1 MTPFKSIASTRD
13 LPPAPSGWHPHGVT
27 ATGDG
32 RVALLRAREPVPRGQ
47 PDAATLERLHRTNM
61 RVSAFDG
68 DEETEVVELPFLR
81 FGRIVDR
88 FEDGRWVVDGW
99 NGLTEPADAT
109 RIHAPDGRLLSA
121 FEIGGRHAAC
131 AGEHLWVGYGDE
143 EIFGNDPDASAGLA
157 AFDATGRC
165 VHKFRHPGISID
177 ECYALGSH
185 GREVW
190 ACTYSDFPILRL
202 VGGLDPQVTVWE
214 NDVTGATAIATSG
227 SHVVLAGGYWGD
239 ETRVVLLRLEPGR
252 AIAVDETRLPR
263 EAFAPS
269 HTNMIGRAGALHVF
283 SAERW
288 MRVDVAEWAARVDG
302 RRGRR

>member
-99 NGLTEPADAT
+99 DGLTGPADAT

-165 VHKFRHPGISID
+165 VHKFGIRASPSTN
-177 ECYALGSH
+177 AT
-185 GREVW
+185 RW
-190 ACTYSDFPILRL
+190 AR
-202 VGGLDPQVTVWE
+202 
-214 NDVTGATAIATSG
+214 TGARCGHAPTPTFPSYG
-227 SHVVLAGGYWGD
+227 SWAVW
-239 ETRVVLLRLEPGR
+239 TRRSRFGR
-252 AIAVDETRLPR
+252 T
-263 EAFAPS
+263 
-269 HTNMIGRAGALHVF
+269 T
-283 SAERW
+283 
-288 MRVDVAEWAARVDG
+288 
-302 RRGRR
+302 